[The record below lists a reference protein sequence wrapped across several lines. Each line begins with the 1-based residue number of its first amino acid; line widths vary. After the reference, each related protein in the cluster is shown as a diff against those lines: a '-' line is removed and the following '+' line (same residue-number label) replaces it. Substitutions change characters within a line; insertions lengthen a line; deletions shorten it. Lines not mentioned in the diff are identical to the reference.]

1 MTNIGKNIAKIRG
14 MRRLTQ
20 KEMAAKLVL
29 AQPEY
34 SKIEQKAEIDD
45 DLLERIAIVLEVSP
59 EAIKNFNEDSAI
71 NIISNILNDHAA
83 MINNYPIFNFNPID
97 KLIEIVDE
105 NRKLYEQLLK
115 EKDNVI
121 SLLNQ
126 QKPS

>member
-1 MTNIGKNIAKIRG
+1 M
-14 MRRLTQ
+14 
-20 KEMAAKLVL
+20 
-29 AQPEY
+29 
-34 SKIEQKAEIDD
+34 
-45 DLLERIAIVLEVSP
+45 ERIATVLEVSP
-59 EAIKNFNEDSAI
+59 EAIKNFNENSAI